1 MLEPLS
7 IVLTVASLALAAVVV
22 GYVVIDRRPDRT
34 LLGALV
40 LLEAGLFAQ
49 LGVGSWMLVTDS
61 VDLSAVTFVGYLIG
75 ALVVVPLTAFWAVGE
90 PSRSGTAV
98 LVVGL
103 LVVPVLILRLEQ
115 IWSAGGG

>member
-34 LLGALV
+34 LLAALT
-40 LLEAGLFAQ
+40 LLEAGLLAQ
-49 LGVGSWMLVTDS
+49 CGVGIWLLVADS
-61 VDLSAVTFVGYLIG
+61 ADVSAVTFTGYLIG
-75 ALVVVPLTAFWAVGE
+75 ALVVVPLTAIWAVGE
-90 PSRSGTAV
+90 PTRSGTAV

-115 IWSAGGG
+115 IWNAGGG